1 MGQPILELRNIY
13 KAFPG
18 VTALDNVDFD
28 VLGGEVHVLLGEN
41 GAGKSTLIKIIAGTE
56 QKDNGDFIFEQKA
69 VEKHTPFLMREMGIS
84 VIHQELSLVRLMDV
98 KSNLFLGRDL
108 KKKNWLLSKFGIRDD
123 AGMVSHCKQVFSELG
138 INLDPN
144 KSVMELTLSQMQL
157 VEIAKAVAFDS
168 KVILMDEPTSS
179 LGPEEKDQLFRV
191 IERLKRRK
199 IGIVF
204 VSHILE
210 DCMAIGNKI
219 SVLRDGQLVANID
232 ANDAEIDTLIK
243 LMTGRTFQERYPKI
257 SGIIGETILEVRN
270 FNKEGVFEN
279 INFSIK
285 KGEIIGFAGLVG
297 ARRTDLLRAV
307 FGLEEINAGKVFIN
321 SKEVKLTKPRDA
333 IRLGLTFLT
342 EDRKNQGIFPLLT
355 VLENLLI
362 SRFNFRNKSEKLRLT
377 NNIGYINI
385 SNAYKISDEYVQKLG
400 VKVSSLAD
408 KISQL
413 SGGNQQKV
421 LLARGISTHASVL
434 ILDEPTKGVDAGGKV
449 EIYRII
455 EDLAKSGVA
464 IIVISSELP
473 EVAAICTRIIVMND
487 GRITGEIPRE
497 QANPETI
504 MRYATS

>member
-123 AGMVSHCKQVFSELG
+123 AGMVNHCKQVFSELG

-219 SVLRDGQLVANID
+219 SVLRDGQLVASID

-307 FGLEEINAGKVFIN
+307 FGLEEINTGKIFIN

-497 QANPETI
+497 QADPETL

>member
-1 MGQPILELRNIY
+1 
-13 KAFPG
+13 
-18 VTALDNVDFD
+18 
-28 VLGGEVHVLLGEN
+28 
-41 GAGKSTLIKIIAGTE
+41 
-56 QKDNGDFIFEQKA
+56 
-69 VEKHTPFLMREMGIS
+69 MREMGIS

-123 AGMVSHCKQVFSELG
+123 AGMVNHCKQVFSELG

>member
-1 MGQPILELRNIY
+1 MGRPILELRNIC

-18 VTALDNVDFD
+18 VTALSNVNFD

-41 GAGKSTLIKIIAGTE
+41 GAGKSTLIKIIAGSE
-56 QKDNGDFIFEQKA
+56 KKDDGEFIFEQEA
-69 VEKHTPFLMREMGIS
+69 IEKYSPFLMRELGIS

-108 KKKNWLLSKFGIRDD
+108 KKKNWLLSKLGVRDE
-123 AGMVSHCKQVFSELG
+123 AGMINRCKQVFSELG

-144 KSVMELTLSQMQL
+144 KSVMELSLSQMQL
-157 VEIAKAVAFDS
+157 LEIAKAVAFDS

-179 LGPEEKDQLFRV
+179 LGPDEKDQLFRV
-191 IERLKRRK
+191 IENLKNRG
-199 IGIVF
+199 IGVVY

-210 DCMAIGNKI
+210 DCKEIGDKI
-219 SVLRDGQLVANID
+219 SVLRDGELVEKID
-232 ANDAEIDTLIK
+232 ADHADIEALIK
-243 LMTGRTFQERYPKI
+243 LMTGRSFQERYPKI
-257 SGIIGETILEVRN
+257 NGILGDTILEIRN

-279 INFSIK
+279 INFDLK

-307 FGLEEINAGKVFIN
+307 FGLDEISSGKILIN
-321 SKEVKLTKPRDA
+321 SKEVKIAKPRDA
-333 IRLGLTFLT
+333 IQHGLTFLT

-362 SRFNFRNKSEKLRLT
+362 SRFNFRGDDRKVRVINKF
-377 NNIGYINI
+377 GYINF
-385 SNAYKISDEYVQKLG
+385 SSAKDISDKYVQEFS
-400 VKVSSLAD
+400 VKVSSLSD
-408 KISQL
+408 RISQL

-421 LLARGISTHASVL
+421 LLARGVSTNASIL

-464 IIVISSELP
+464 VIIISSELP
-473 EVAAICTRIIVMND
+473 EVAAICTRIIVMNN

-497 QANPETI
+497 NADPETI
-504 MRYATS
+504 MRFATS

>member
-56 QKDNGDFIFEQKA
+56 KKDNGDFIFEQKA

-98 KSNLFLGRDL
+98 KSNVFLGRDL

-199 IGIVF
+199 IGIVY

-385 SNAYKISDEYVQKLG
+385 SNAYKISDEYVQKFG

>member
-1 MGQPILELRNIY
+1 MGQPILELRNIH

-18 VTALDNVDFD
+18 VTALDKVNFD

-56 QKDNGDFIFEQKA
+56 IKDSGEFIFEQKA
-69 VEKHTPFLMREMGIS
+69 IEKHTPFLMREMGIS

-108 KKKNWLLSKFGIRDD
+108 KKKNWLLSKLGIRDD
-123 AGMVSHCKQVFSELG
+123 AGMVNHCKQVFSELG

-179 LGPEEKDQLFRV
+179 LGPGEKDQLFRV

-199 IGIVF
+199 IGVVY

-210 DCMAIGNKI
+210 DCMAIGNRI

-232 ANDAEIDTLIK
+232 ANDAEIDTLIN

-257 SGIIGETILEVRN
+257 SGNIGETILEVQD

-279 INFSIK
+279 INFSVK

-321 SKEVKLTKPRDA
+321 SKEVKLAKPRDA

-362 SRFNFRNKSEKLRLT
+362 SRFNFRNKNEKPRLT

-385 SNAYKISDEYVQKLG
+385 SNAYKISDEHVRKFG
-400 VKVSSLAD
+400 VKVSSLTD

-449 EIYRII
+449 EIYRIM

-497 QANPETI
+497 QADPETI

>member
-123 AGMVSHCKQVFSELG
+123 AGMVNHCKQVFSELG

-199 IGIVF
+199 IGIVY

>member
-56 QKDNGDFIFEQKA
+56 KKDNGDFIFEQKA

-123 AGMVSHCKQVFSELG
+123 AGMVNHCKQVFSELG

-219 SVLRDGQLVANID
+219 SVLRDGQLVASID

-307 FGLEEINAGKVFIN
+307 FGLEEINTGKIFIN

-362 SRFNFRNKSEKLRLT
+362 CRFNFRNKSENLRLT
-377 NNIGYINI
+377 NKFGYINI
-385 SNAYKISDEYVQKLG
+385 SNAYKISDEYVQKFG

-497 QANPETI
+497 QADPETL

>member
-1 MGQPILELRNIY
+1 MGQPILELRNIC

-18 VTALDNVDFD
+18 VTALNNVNFD

-41 GAGKSTLIKIIAGTE
+41 GAGKSTLIKIIAGSE
-56 QKDNGDFIFEQKA
+56 KKDDGDFIFEQEA
-69 VEKHTPFLMREMGIS
+69 IEKYSPFLMRELGIS

-108 KKKNWLLSKFGIRDD
+108 KNKNWLLSKLGIRDD
-123 AGMVSHCKQVFSELG
+123 AGMINRCKQVFSELG

-144 KSVMELTLSQMQL
+144 KSVTELSLSQMQL

-179 LGPEEKDQLFRV
+179 LGPEERDQLFSV
-191 IERLKRRK
+191 IENLKSRK
-199 IGIVF
+199 IGIVY

-210 DCMAIGNKI
+210 DCMEIGDKI
-219 SVLRDGQLVANID
+219 SVLRDGELVEKID
-232 ANDAEIDTLIK
+232 AGEADIETLIK

-257 SGIIGETILEVRN
+257 NGNIGDTILEIQN

-279 INFSIK
+279 INFNLK

-307 FGLEEINAGKVFIN
+307 FGLDEISSGKVLIN
-321 SKEVKLTKPRDA
+321 SKEVKIAKPRDA
-333 IRLGLTFLT
+333 IQHGLTFLT

-362 SRFNFRNKSEKLRLT
+362 SRFNFRDGDRKVKLT
-377 NNIGYINI
+377 NKFGYINF
-385 SNAYKISDEYVQKLG
+385 SGAKDVSDGYVQKFSI
-400 VKVSSLAD
+400 KVSSLSD
-408 KISQL
+408 RISQL

-421 LLARGISTHASVL
+421 LLARGISTNASIL

-464 IIVISSELP
+464 IIIISSELP
-473 EVAAICTRIIVMND
+473 EVAAICTRIIVMNN

-497 QANPETI
+497 NADPETI

>member
-123 AGMVSHCKQVFSELG
+123 AGMVNHCKQVFSELG

>member
-1 MGQPILELRNIY
+1 MRQPILELRNIF

-18 VTALDNVDFD
+18 VTALDNVNFD
-28 VLGGEVHVLLGEN
+28 VHGGEVHVLLGEN

-56 QKDNGDFIFEQKA
+56 KKDNGDFIFEQKA
-69 VEKHTPFLMREMGIS
+69 IEKHTPFLMREMGIS

-123 AGMVSHCKQVFSELG
+123 AGMVSRCKQVFAELG

-191 IERLKRRK
+191 IERLKGRK
-199 IGIVF
+199 IGIVY

-210 DCMAIGNKI
+210 DCMAIGDKI

-257 SGIIGETILEVRN
+257 SGIIGDTILEVQN

-321 SKEVKLTKPRDA
+321 SK
-333 IRLGLTFLT
+333 
-342 EDRKNQGIFPLLT
+342 
-355 VLENLLI
+355 
-362 SRFNFRNKSEKLRLT
+362 
-377 NNIGYINI
+377 
-385 SNAYKISDEYVQKLG
+385 
-400 VKVSSLAD
+400 
-408 KISQL
+408 
-413 SGGNQQKV
+413 
-421 LLARGISTHASVL
+421 
-434 ILDEPTKGVDAGGKV
+434 
-449 EIYRII
+449 
-455 EDLAKSGVA
+455 
-464 IIVISSELP
+464 
-473 EVAAICTRIIVMND
+473 
-487 GRITGEIPRE
+487 
-497 QANPETI
+497 
-504 MRYATS
+504 

>member
-41 GAGKSTLIKIIAGTE
+41 GAGKATLIKIIAGTE

-123 AGMVSHCKQVFSELG
+123 AGMVNHCKQVFSELG

-219 SVLRDGQLVANID
+219 SVLRDGQLVASID

-321 SKEVKLTKPRDA
+321 SKEVKHTKPRDA

-455 EDLAKSGVA
+455 EDLAKLGVA